1 MSSKTQLLFLFG
13 EGRGRKTKPNHPL
26 ATISRVCKLLLIMT
40 PLACK
45 LDLVQDA
52 HVEDRVDLLKRIAG
66 QDVHVCQA
74 TREVEE
80 DVEVLLVKRPDL

>member
-1 MSSKTQLLFLFG
+1 
-13 EGRGRKTKPNHPL
+13 
-26 ATISRVCKLLLIMT
+26 MT

-52 HVEDRVDLLKRIAG
+52 HVEDRVDLLKRIA
-66 QDVHVCQA
+66 DKSVHVCQA
-74 TREVEE
+74 ARDVE